1 MTFVTQHPSSFGRHL
16 EKAINRK
23 SRVLPAGAG
32 KPWDAEDQS
41 FISDF
46 ENGTSIAELA
56 NSRR

>member
-1 MTFVTQHPSSFGRHL
+1 LLVGIDPP

-23 SRVLPAGAG
+23 SSVLPAGAG

-41 FISDF
+41 LISDF